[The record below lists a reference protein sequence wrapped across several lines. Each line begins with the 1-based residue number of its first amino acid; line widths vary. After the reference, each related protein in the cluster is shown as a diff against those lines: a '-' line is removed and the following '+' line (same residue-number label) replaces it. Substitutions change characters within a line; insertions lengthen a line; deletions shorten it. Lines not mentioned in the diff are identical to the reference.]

1 MKEIVND
8 VKIKMDKSLQVLKKD
23 LSTIRA
29 GRANPHL
36 LDKISIDYYG
46 TMTPINQMGNIAVP
60 EPRLLTISLWES
72 KFIAAVEKAIM
83 KSDLGITPSNDGR
96 VIRLVFPE
104 LTEER
109 RKDIVKAIHK
119 LAEEA
124 KVTIRSVRRDFNE
137 NLKKMKKA
145 NQITEDDLIDGENE
159 VQKVTDEFI
168 KKVDEIIKLK
178 EKEIMDV

>member
-1 MKEIVND
+1 MKEIVSE
-8 VKIKMDKSLQVLKKD
+8 VKIKMDKTLQVLKKD

-36 LDKISIDYYG
+36 LDKISVDYYG
-46 TMTPINQMGNIAVP
+46 TLTPINQMGNIAVP
-60 EPRLLTISLWES
+60 EPRLLTIALWET
-72 KFIAAVEKAIM
+72 KFISIVEKAIM

-109 RKDIVKAIHK
+109 RKDIVKNIHK
-119 LAEEA
+119 LAEET
-124 KVTIRSVRRDFNE
+124 KVAIRAVRRDFNE

-145 NQITEDDLIDGENE
+145 SQITEDDLISEENE
-159 VQKVTDEFI
+159 IQKTTDEHI

-178 EKEIMDV
+178 EKEIMEV

>member
-1 MKEIVND
+1 MKEVVSE

-36 LDKISIDYYG
+36 LDKISVDYYG
-46 TMTPINQMGNIAVP
+46 TMTSINQMGNIAVP

-72 KFIAAVEKAIM
+72 KFISIVEKAIM

-109 RKDIVKAIHK
+109 RKDIVKNIHK
-119 LAEEA
+119 MAEET
-124 KVTIRSVRRDFNE
+124 KVAIRSVRRDFNE

-145 NQITEDDLIDGENE
+145 SQITEDDLINGETE
-159 VQKVTDEFI
+159 VQKVTDEYI

-178 EKEIMDV
+178 EKEIMEV